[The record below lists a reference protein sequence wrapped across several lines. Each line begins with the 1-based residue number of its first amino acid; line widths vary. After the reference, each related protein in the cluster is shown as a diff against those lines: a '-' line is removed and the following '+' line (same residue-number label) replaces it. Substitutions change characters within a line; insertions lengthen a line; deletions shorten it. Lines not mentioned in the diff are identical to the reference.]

1 MKKQRKLILS
11 ILTVFFLTLG
21 VIGITY
27 GFSGEE
33 EKAPTSKQ
41 VAGSE
46 NSVASVTGDKEKQKD
61 PNAITDEHS
70 KTEEQEEKKE
80 EKDKNEKSDS
90 TTTKSTKE
98 DGKADPQQQE
108 ERNGTTERLESEGK
122 PDKQGS
128 SASRKEAK
136 TESNQKTESPKES
149 KAASVSERA
158 GSTQPESKAPAPQP
172 SKKPA
177 PAPKPEKEEKQ
188 AATSTVTYSIVA
200 DSQMGTVLPPTS
212 VEIEDGDTVLDVLI
226 EVTRSQGIPM
236 SFRGGTGANAYVEGI
251 NNLFEFDRGSGSGW
265 MYRVNGIF
273 PNRGAGVVPLQ
284 DGDRIEW
291 LYTIDLGKDLGAE
304 LKPFR

>member
-21 VIGITY
+21 VIGVTY

-33 EKAPTSKQ
+33 EKAPTTKQ

-46 NSVASVTGDKEKQKD
+46 NSVASMTGDKEKQ
-61 PNAITDEHS
+61 DETKAVS
-70 KTEEQEEKKE
+70 DNPSENENENEKEKKE
-80 EKDKNEKSDS
+80 EAEKSES

-98 DGKADPQQQE
+98 DDKADSQKQAKE
-108 ERNGTTERLESEGK
+108 NGTTEYTESEGK
-122 PDKQGS
+122 PDIQES
-128 SASRKEAK
+128 SASTKEAK
-136 TESNQKTESPKES
+136 TESNQKAESPKES
-149 KAASVSERA
+149 KAPSDYERA

-226 EVTRSQGIPM
+226 EVTKSQGIPM

-251 NNLFEFDRGSGSGW
+251 NNLFEFDRGPGSGW

-273 PNRGAGVVPLQ
+273 PNRGAGVIPLQ

>member
-21 VIGITY
+21 VIGVTY

-33 EKAPTSKQ
+33 EKAPTTKQ

-46 NSVASVTGDKEKQKD
+46 NSVASMTEDKEKQDETKAVSDD
-61 PNAITDEHS
+61 PSENENE
-70 KTEEQEEKKE
+70 KEKKE
-80 EKDKNEKSDS
+80 EAEKSES

-98 DGKADPQQQE
+98 DDKADSSKQAKE
-108 ERNGTTERLESEGK
+108 NGTTEYTESEGK
-122 PDKQGS
+122 SDTQES
-128 SASRKEAK
+128 SASTKEAK
-136 TESNQKTESPKES
+136 TESNQKAESPKES
-149 KAASVSERA
+149 KAPSDSERA
-158 GSTQPESKAPAPQP
+158 GSPQPKSKSPAPQP

>member
-21 VIGITY
+21 VIGVTY

-33 EKAPTSKQ
+33 EKAPTTKQ

-46 NSVASVTGDKEKQKD
+46 NSVASMTEDKEKQDETKAVSDD
-61 PNAITDEHS
+61 PSENENE
-70 KTEEQEEKKE
+70 KEKKE
-80 EKDKNEKSDS
+80 EAEKSES

-98 DGKADPQQQE
+98 DDKADSQKQAKE
-108 ERNGTTERLESEGK
+108 NGTTEYTESEGK
-122 PDKQGS
+122 SDIQES
-128 SASRKEAK
+128 SASTKEAK
-136 TESNQKTESPKES
+136 PETKPKAENPTES
-149 KAASVSERA
+149 KAPADSERTRSSQA
-158 GSTQPESKAPAPQP
+158 ESKAPAPQP

-226 EVTRSQGIPM
+226 EVTKSQGIPM

-251 NNLFEFDRGSGSGW
+251 NNLFEFDRGPGSGW